1 MARGLTRAVFQ
12 SPVPALPHEE
22 LRLKPLSFHDVDDLG
37 FAGAGVRLPP
47 ANLPSDYAAATLG
60 PLLELLHLAGN
71 EIVGDPVA
79 GGWIDLN
86 GAAPLV
92 NAIRSGQDSWVCPS
106 TGRLGVMRAVRHG
119 FNRDEQRTSFLMDA
133 KRAARDV
140 AGLPGVSP
148 GQLVGA
154 LGELESN
161 IHEHSNHADTGLLAF
176 RAASGI
182 FEFVVADSGI
192 GVLASLQSS
201 VEFSACED
209 HGKAL
214 QMTLTEGT
222 SRFGNEANR
231 GYGFRPLFIG
241 LMNLQGYLRFR
252 SGDHALILDG
262 RSPQLAIARLE
273 QKPQLSGF
281 FASVSITV

>member
-1 MARGLTRAVFQ
+1 VFQ
-12 SPVPALPHEE
+12 SPVPALPREV
-22 LRLKPLSFHDVDDLG
+22 LRLRPLSFHDVDDLG
-37 FAGAGVRLPP
+37 FAGAGVRLSPP
-47 ANLPSDYAAATLG
+47 NLPSDYAAATLG
-60 PLLELLHLAGN
+60 PLLELLHLVGN
-71 EIVGDPVA
+71 EVVGDPVA

-92 NAIRSGQDSWVCPS
+92 NAIRSGDDSWVCPT

-119 FNRDEQRTSFLMDA
+119 SHRDEQRTSFLMDA

-140 AGLPGVSP
+140 AGLPGSSP

-161 IHEHSNHADTGLLAF
+161 IHEHSDNAETGILAF
-176 RAASGI
+176 RAASGV

-201 VEFSACED
+201 VEYSSCQD

-214 QMTLTEGT
+214 QLTLTEGT
-222 SRFGNEANR
+222 SRFGTGANR
-231 GYGFRPLFIG
+231 GFGFRPLFIG

-262 RSPQLAIARLE
+262 RSPQVAMARLE
-273 QKPQLSGF
+273 QKPQLKGF
-281 FASVSITV
+281 FASVSISV

>member
-1 MARGLTRAVFQ
+1 MDGTLQ
-12 SPVPALPHEE
+12 SLAPALPPQE
-22 LRLKPLSFHDVDDLG
+22 LLLKPLSFHEVDDLG
-37 FAGAGVRLPP
+37 FAGLGVQL
-47 ANLPSDYAAATLG
+47 ASTNLSSGYAATTLG
-60 PLLELLHLAGN
+60 PLLELLHLAEN
-71 EIVGDPVA
+71 QVLEDPIA
-79 GGWIDLN
+79 GGWLSLN

-92 NAIRSGQDSWVCPS
+92 NAIRSQQDSWVCPS
-106 TGRLGVMRAVRHG
+106 TRRLGVMRVVRQ
-119 FNRDEQRTSFLMDA
+119 NSDRDEQRTSFLMDA
-133 KRAARDV
+133 KRAAREV
-140 AGLPGVSP
+140 SGLPGDSP

-161 IHEHSNHADTGLLAF
+161 ILEHSNDAATGLLAF

-182 FEFVVADSGI
+182 FEFVVADRGI

-201 VEFSACED
+201 AEFSSCED

-222 SRFGNEANR
+222 SRFGAEANR

-262 RSPQLAIARLE
+262 RSPRLAMARLE
-273 QKPQLSGF
+273 QKPHLNGF

>member
-1 MARGLTRAVFQ
+1 
-12 SPVPALPHEE
+12 
-22 LRLKPLSFHDVDDLG
+22 
-37 FAGAGVRLPP
+37 
-47 ANLPSDYAAATLG
+47 
-60 PLLELLHLAGN
+60 
-71 EIVGDPVA
+71 
-79 GGWIDLN
+79 
-86 GAAPLV
+86 
-92 NAIRSGQDSWVCPS
+92 
-106 TGRLGVMRAVRHG
+106 
-119 FNRDEQRTSFLMDA
+119 
-133 KRAARDV
+133 
-140 AGLPGVSP
+140 
-148 GQLVGA
+148 
-154 LGELESN
+154 
-161 IHEHSNHADTGLLAF
+161 
-176 RAASGI
+176 
-182 FEFVVADSGI
+182 
-192 GVLASLQSS
+192 VLASLQSS

>member
-1 MARGLTRAVFQ
+1 MFQ